1 MLADR
6 AFLKRLA
13 TLVVPVVLV
22 ASSLLA
28 TGVQASAAPAPARS
42 AIDKVLDYVAPTTA
56 PFDGTPISHGLG
68 PTYGETWCGAPAPGS
83 SIANQ
88 QGAPLALVP
97 YESFG
102 CLLQQF
108 KDEAVAAGVPAR
120 MTFSVIG
127 QSDAGRN
134 VYGVVVNA
142 METPEQITGY
152 NNWLAYRAKAL
163 TDPVAAQA
171 LLASYGANVKVPI
184 FVENNIH
191 GDEEEGGDS
200 MMQILRD
207 LVTTPR
213 GVHPTVDNFL
223 DHAIL
228 ITIPNQNPDGRFIG
242 QRANANGYDMNR
254 DYLVQSQPEVRAN
267 IKLETQWLAP
277 VMLATHGYV
286 NPTLIDGL
294 TKPHNPGLEYDIFVY
309 WNQRRLDANQAALA
323 RVGQGITRPVNG
335 PLPNPVDATLSR
347 GFCANGGSPASNL
360 CATYTVAAVG
370 VPGATQSGNT
380 VTITTTAATVIKI
393 ADTVVISGVSVPG
406 YNGTFRVDSVP
417 SATQFTYTNPVAGLA
432 NAGGGTVGV
441 QTSPNQA
448 EGWDDLGPF
457 YTQTYGAFFGVDGS
471 TLEMC
476 SSGPGCNGRLGSKIA
491 QYVGFYSSADFWV
504 ENREAML
511 ADQVEMFVRGVNDAD
526 RPNCCDD
533 PLVASRGFTEAEH
546 NWMTP
551 YPTAYIIPMNGGGQ
565 RSDAEANRMAQ
576 WLLDNGIT
584 LERMTADFTW
594 GSTTYPAGSYVVPMD
609 QPMRG
614 LALTALSAGQDFS
627 VRINQLYAPPG
638 GWSHGLMWGADT
650 VEVPRDDASF
660 TPATEVITAV
670 SALTGGVAAGPA
682 DWYSVTPKG
691 VRELQ
696 VIYDL
701 LRDGV
706 YGEIAEAPFVST
718 SGGPMPAGSLIFAND
733 PVIVAALDAAGAA
746 AGVTFERNV
755 AVPKPPT
762 TRLSEAPKVAIL
774 ANANAAGIIGNT
786 DTRTALK
793 VIFGD
798 DAEFVSLTGG
808 PDSVQNSAVDPLLD
822 YDVIYNTGQGY
833 PVAGYTVVPTI
844 AFGATSTATAATITT
859 AANHSLAVGSTVT
872 VAGVTHAGYNGD
884 FTVASVPNATTF
896 TYAIAGPLPSAYG
909 GTVTRNSVPITA
921 TGATWNVGTGAATV
935 TTAAAHGQV
944 AGATVTISG
953 VGVAGYNGTFTTLST
968 TNTSITY
975 LVAGPLAASGGGSVT
990 FAVPPAATAITF
1002 PAASSQ
1008 GTTASITTTAAHNL
1022 TVGAPVT
1029 ISGVAEAGYNGT
1041 FTVTAVPT
1049 TTRFSYTTAGSDLPV
1064 SSGGSVS
1071 VESRA
1076 RVNAFFARGGGYIA
1090 TNTAATLT
1098 FLTGAAPALVPG
1110 TFTSANAAAGGG
1122 TGIWSNVGGA
1132 ASPLTGAFPAT
1143 DFFFLPSNITY
1154 FNSIPTD
1161 AVADGRYL
1169 PDMVNAN
1176 PRGPS
1181 TGFVAGL
1188 WLNRTSAASV
1198 ATNNA
1203 AVIVHGTTTASS
1215 RYTAI
1220 ATNPF
1225 SRSDFERIWGWIVQ
1239 SALWSNLTDEAPLDQ
1254 SIDATLLTDKTF
1266 GDPDFPI
1273 TATATS
1279 GLTVSLAASGKC
1291 TVSSPTS
1298 PATIHITGAGSC
1310 TVTASQAGTANYNP
1324 APDVVQTITIAKAPQ
1339 SITFAQPASPAVFG
1353 SSFTVAPTASSGLA
1367 VTLVAAGGCTNAG
1380 FVVTMTSGTVDCTL
1394 TASQA
1399 GNDDYLPA
1407 FDEVR
1412 TVSPQ
1417 RAVLLVTPNPANPSR
1432 QYSDANPAIAAVI
1445 TGYVNGDDAG
1455 DPHDPADVR
1464 DDRHAELTAR
1474 RVPDH
1479 LFGWRG
1485 GQLQLLLR
1493 HRSPHGDPRGCRCDV
1508 HRRHPCLRHLRRR
1521 DEGDDPLPGDRA

>member
-1 MLADR
+1 
-6 AFLKRLA
+6 
-13 TLVVPVVLV
+13 
-22 ASSLLA
+22 
-28 TGVQASAAPAPARS
+28 
-42 AIDKVLDYVAPTTA
+42 
-56 PFDGTPISHGLG
+56 
-68 PTYGETWCGAPAPGS
+68 
-83 SIANQ
+83 
-88 QGAPLALVP
+88 
-97 YESFG
+97 
-102 CLLQQF
+102 
-108 KDEAVAAGVPAR
+108 
-120 MTFSVIG
+120 
-127 QSDAGRN
+127 
-134 VYGVVVNA
+134 
-142 METPEQITGY
+142 
-152 NNWLAYRAKAL
+152 
-163 TDPVAAQA
+163 
-171 LLASYGANVKVPI
+171 
-184 FVENNIH
+184 
-191 GDEEEGGDS
+191 
-200 MMQILRD
+200 
-207 LVTTPR
+207 
-213 GVHPTVDNFL
+213 
-223 DHAIL
+223 
-228 ITIPNQNPDGRFIG
+228 
-242 QRANANGYDMNR
+242 
-254 DYLVQSQPEVRAN
+254 
-267 IKLETQWLAP
+267 
-277 VMLATHGYV
+277 MLATHGYV

-294 TKPHNPGLEYDIFVY
+294 TKPHNPGLEYDLFVY

-360 CATYTVAAVG
+360 CATYAVAAAG
-370 VPGATQSGNT
+370 VPGASQSGST
-380 VTITTTAATVIKI
+380 VTITTTAANVIKV
-393 ADTVVISGVSVPG
+393 ADTVVISGVAETG

-417 SATQFTYTNPVAGLA
+417 SATQFTYTNPTAGLP
-432 NAGGGTVGV
+432 NSGGGAVGL

-504 ENREAML
+504 ENREAIL

-546 NWMTP
+546 NWMIP
-551 YPTAYIIPMNGGGQ
+551 YPTAYIIPLHGGGQ
-565 RSDAEANRMAQ
+565 RSDAEANRMAR

-594 GSTTYPAGSYVVPMD
+594 GSTTYPAGSYVVPLD

-638 GWSHGLMWGADT
+638 AWSHGLMWGADT
-650 VEVPRDDASF
+650 VEVPRGDASF
-660 TPATEVITAV
+660 TPATEVVTDV
-670 SALTGGVAAGPA
+670 NALVGGVADGPA

-701 LRDGV
+701 LRDGI

-718 SGGPMPAGSLIFAND
+718 SGGPTPAGSLIFAND

-755 AVPKPPT
+755 AVPKPAT

-774 ANANAAGIIGNT
+774 SNANATGVFANN

-798 DAEFVSLTGG
+798 DADFVSLAGG
-808 PDSVQNSAVDPLLD
+808 PNSIQNAADDPLLG
-822 YDVIYNTGQGY
+822 YDVIYNTGQAFPPASY
-833 PVAGYTVVPTI
+833 PIVATI
-844 AFGATSTATAATITT
+844 AYGATSTATTATITT
-859 AANHSLAVGSTVT
+859 AANHALAVGSTVT
-872 VAGVTHAGYNGD
+872 IAGVTHPGYNGD
-884 FTVASVPNATTF
+884 VTVASVPTATTF
-896 TYAIAGPLPSAYG
+896 TYAIAGPLPPSYG
-909 GTVTRNSVPITA
+909 GTVTRTSVPITA

-935 TTAAAHGQV
+935 TTAAAHGQA
-944 AGATVTISG
+944 AGASVTISG
-953 VGVAGYNGTFTTLST
+953 VGVPGYNGTFTVLST
-968 TNTSITY
+968 TNTTLTY
-975 LVAGPLAASGGGSVT
+975 TVAGPLANSGGGSVT
-990 FAVPPAATAITF
+990 FAVPPAPTPITF

-1008 GTTASITTTAAHNL
+1008 GTTASITTTAAHSL

-1029 ISGVAEAGYNGT
+1029 ISGVAEAGYNGS
-1041 FTVTAVPT
+1041 FIVTAVPT

-1064 SSGGSVS
+1064 SSGGSVA

-1076 RVNAFFARGGGYIA
+1076 RLNAYFARGGGYIA

-1098 FLTGAAPALVPG
+1098 FLTGAVPALVPG
-1110 TFTSANAAAGGG
+1110 TFTSANAGAGGG

-1143 DFFFLPSNITY
+1143 DFFFLPSNVTY
-1154 FNSIPTD
+1154 FNAIPTD
-1161 AVADGRYL
+1161 AVVDGRYL
-1169 PDMVNAN
+1169 PDMVNSN

-1181 TGFVAGL
+1181 AGWVAGL

-1203 AVIVHGTTTASS
+1203 PVIVHGTTSASS

-1225 SRSDFERIWGWIVQ
+1225 SRSDFERIWGWVVQ
-1239 SALWSNLTDEAPLDQ
+1239 SALWSNLTDEALLDQ
-1254 SIDATLLTDKTF
+1254 TIDADVITDKTF

-1273 TATATS
+1273 TATASS
-1279 GLTVSLAASGKC
+1279 GLTVSLAASGDC

-1298 PATIHITGAGSC
+1298 PATIHITGAGFC
-1310 TVTASQAGTANYNP
+1310 TITASQAGTANYNP

-1339 SITFAQPASPAVFG
+1339 TITFLQPASPATFG
-1353 SSFTVAPTASSGLA
+1353 SSFTVAPTASSGLP
-1367 VTLVAAGGCTNAG
+1367 VTLAATGGCTAAG

-1407 FDEVR
+1407 FNEVR
-1412 TVSPQ
+1412 TVSPR
-1417 RAVLLVTPNPANPSR
+1417 RAVLLVTPNPAAPSR
-1432 QYSDANPAIAAVI
+1432 QYSDPNPAIAAVI

-1455 DPHDPADVR
+1455 DLTTLPTCSTTATPSSAPGTYPITCSGGAAANYSFSYDTGVLTVTLEDAVATYTGDTIAYATNAGETRATIVLRTTIRDSSLISSFGDAAPGDIRTAKVSFMEGGTTLCGPLAVGLVGTPLTTGSASCSVSLRTGSHTIDIFVNGRYTGSTQGKVVVLKAPKHSDVEGDGQFKVSASAGKYKADAGSTAKFEFDGEMGRR
-1464 DDRHAELTAR
+1464 DLRADLELTYKAGSKTYEIELTSVNVLGKIR
-1474 RVPDH
+1474 QPGGT
-1479 LFGWRG
+1479 LCFKPPSATCAGLGYLRG
-1485 GQLQLLLR
+1485 VAKLLDVSGSKPKTIGTGFTVQLVMTDKGKGTSDSVGFTLWDGPLLLFSSEWNGASTVER
-1493 HRSPHGDPRGCRCDV
+1493 
-1508 HRRHPCLRHLRRR
+1508 
-1521 DEGDDPLPGDRA
+1521 PLTKGNLEAE